1 MTKRIILDTDGLR
14 VSRAGVDAGSATN
27 VNLLIHTDMN
37 PMMPIYSGQAVFAGN
52 GNQTFTFPNNDSLT
66 PVTVIL
72 RGDDGL
78 LPHQNSTFYATTQAP
93 FTSVKIHNVDGKAR
107 TVQFRVLR

>member
-1 MTKRIILDTDGLR
+1 MTKRIVLDSNGLR
-14 VSRAGVDAGSATN
+14 VSRAGVDVDSATITD
-27 VNLLIHTDMN
+27 LLIHSDMN
-37 PMMPIYSGQAVFAGN
+37 PMMPIYSGQAVFTGN
-52 GNQTFTFPNNDSLT
+52 GNQTFTFSNSNSVT

-72 RGDDGL
+72 RGNDGL
-78 LPHQNSTFYATTQAP
+78 LPHQDSTFYATTQAP